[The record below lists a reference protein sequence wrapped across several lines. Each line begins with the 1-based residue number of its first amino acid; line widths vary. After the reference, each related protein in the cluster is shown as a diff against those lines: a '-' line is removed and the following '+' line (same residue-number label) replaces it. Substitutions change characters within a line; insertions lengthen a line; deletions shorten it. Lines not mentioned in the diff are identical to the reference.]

1 MYLKR
6 IEAIGFKSFA
16 DRTELEFVPG
26 VTAVVGPNGSGKSN
40 ISDAIRWV
48 LGEQSAKSLRGAKME
63 DVIFAGTDARKPVN
77 FCEVSLTLD
86 NSAGELPLDYNE
98 VVITRRVY
106 RSGDSEY
113 MINKQSCRL
122 KDITELFMDTGLGKE
137 AYSIIGQG
145 RIDEILSN
153 KSEDRRGIFE
163 EAAGI
168 VKYKA
173 RKKDAEKKL
182 DETTANLIRIGDVIG
197 ELELQI
203 GPMAEQAETAKQ
215 YKDLRQQLERNE
227 IAVYVHDIEDLH
239 GKWTQGSKE
248 AQELEAEHLDKS
260 ALVNRLE
267 ADHEKL
273 KWELN
278 QVEQLIEQAQTALV
292 EVVQEFEK
300 AEGRREVLLERQR
313 NLLTGRDDIE
323 GALSKLKREQDTT
336 SELRIREQEKAQ
348 ALHDHI
354 QSLKRDLEDK
364 LNLAKGFLDRAE
376 REGDLDRLKADLIQK
391 LNDTASKRN
400 ELKNVEAQLEM
411 LARRI
416 ARQAEDEQELNM
428 RVQALREQM
437 HEVKEARTSASEQEE
452 LAGQSLQAQRQLI
465 QQETAEQ
472 EKRSQIL
479 RSWQT
484 EHASYRS
491 RYELLRD
498 MENQYG
504 GYQVGVRNILQAAGK
519 NRVQGI
525 SGAVAELITVPKEY
539 ELAIETALG
548 GALQN
553 VVVESEKAGRD
564 AIHFLK
570 QSGGGRAT
578 FMPLDVMKSRM
589 LGKPER
595 MAIEGHSGYVGIA
608 AELISSEPRYRNIVE
623 NLLGGVV
630 VAKTIADANSLARLL
645 QYRVRIV
652 TLDGDVVNP
661 GGSMSGGSIQKK
673 GTSLLGRTREIEEME
688 TKLQQMEKK
697 IADAQSVCEQ
707 REQQLLK
714 ARDELSELTESMEKH
729 RSEGY
734 NHDAKL
740 REYSVQLQGVEERLE
755 LVTLELE
762 QSRNEDKS
770 YGKKRE
776 QLQAELAALDQDV
789 LDLQTRVDELQT
801 HLKEQQNVAADV
813 NEEVTAFRV
822 QLASIEQEHNGVK
835 ANIDRL
841 TARLA
846 ELMEEAT
853 AKEQEKAEVNQ
864 RLDETKRE
872 LETAQSL
879 LANFDEHRKSAEQ
892 KLDVHRRAKNEVAGK
907 MSELEMQLREARTAL
922 KTVEHKVH
930 QTEVKVNRL
939 DVELNNALN
948 KLAEEYQ
955 ISYEL
960 AKERYPLPDEVSV
973 TKRLVQELRRDI
985 QRLGDVNLGAIEEH
999 ARMEERLGFL
1009 TEQRDDLVKAIEGL
1023 YEVIREMDEE
1033 MSKRFTE
1040 TFTAIRDHFT
1050 DVFVALFGGGRA
1062 DLILSDPE
1070 KPLTTGIDVVAQP
1083 PGKKLQNLQLL
1094 SGGERALTAL
1104 ALLFAILRVKP
1115 VPFCVLDEVEAA
1127 LDEANVAR
1135 YAKYLR
1141 EFSRQTQFIVVTH
1154 RKGTMEGADV
1164 LYGITMQES
1173 GVSKVVSVRL
1183 VDSEIQPVQPA

>member
-63 DVIFAGTDARKPVN
+63 DVIFAGTDMRKPVN

-86 NSAGELPLDYNE
+86 NSHDELPLDYNE
-98 VVITRRVY
+98 VTITRRVY

-113 MINKQSCRL
+113 MINKQTCRL

-168 VKYKA
+168 VKYKS
-173 RKKDAEKKL
+173 RKKEAEKKL

-197 ELELQI
+197 ELEIQI

-215 YKDLRQQLERNE
+215 YKEFRQQLERYE

-239 GKWTQGSKE
+239 GKWTYGSRE
-248 AQELEAEHLDKS
+248 AQELEAQHVEQNT
-260 ALVNRLE
+260 LVTRIE
-267 ADHEKL
+267 ADYEKL
-273 KWELN
+273 KWELS
-278 QVEQLIEQAQTALV
+278 QVEQKIESAQAGLV
-292 EVVQEFEK
+292 DVVQEFEK

-313 NLLTGRDDIE
+313 NLLTGRDDID
-323 GALSKLKREQDTT
+323 GALSKLKREQETT
-336 SELRIREQEKAQ
+336 AELRQREQEQAQ

-354 QSLKRDLEDK
+354 QSLKRELEEK

-376 REGDLDRLKADLIQK
+376 REGDLDRLKSDLIQK

-400 ELKNVEAQLEM
+400 ELKNIESNLEI
-411 LARRI
+411 LSRRLT
-416 ARQAEDEQELNM
+416 RQSEDEQELNM
-428 RVQALREQM
+428 RAQALREQT
-437 HEVKEARTSASEQEE
+437 EDLQKARLEASEQEKISS
-452 LAGQSLQAQRQLI
+452 QRLQDRKQLI
-465 QQETAEQ
+465 QQETGEQ
-472 EKRSQIL
+472 DKRSQIL

-484 EHASYRS
+484 EHASARS

-504 GYQVGVRNILQAAGK
+504 GYQVGVRNVLQAAGK
-519 NRVQGI
+519 NRLQGI
-525 SGAVAELITVPKEY
+525 AGAVAELITVPKQY
-539 ELAIETALG
+539 EQAIETALG
-548 GALQN
+548 GAMQN

-564 AIHFLK
+564 AIQFLK

-578 FMPLDVMKSRM
+578 FMPLDVMRSRM

-595 MAIEGHSGYVGIA
+595 MAVEGHSGFVGIA
-608 AELISSEPRYRNIVE
+608 ANLVSTDSRFQTIVE
-623 NLLGGVV
+623 NLLGSVV
-630 VAKTIADANSLARLL
+630 VANTLADANALARLL
-645 QYRVRIV
+645 QYRQRIV
-652 TLDGDVVNP
+652 TLEGDVVNP
-661 GGSMSGGSIQKK
+661 GGSMSGGSVHKK

-688 TKLQQMEKK
+688 AKLKQMEQK
-697 IADAQSVCEQ
+697 ISEAQTVYEQ
-707 REQQLLK
+707 REQQLTT
-714 ARDELSELTESMEKH
+714 AREELTELTEALEKH
-729 RSEGY
+729 RNDVY
-734 NHDAKL
+734 AHDSKL
-740 REYSVQLQGVEERLE
+740 RELSVQMQGVEERLE
-755 LVTLELE
+755 LVTLEVE
-762 QSRNEDKS
+762 QSRQENRA
-770 YGKKRE
+770 GRKKIE
-776 QLQAELAALDQDV
+776 QLQAELVTLDADV
-789 LDLQTRVDELQT
+789 ATMQATIDEVQQTLR
-801 HLKEQQNVAADV
+801 EQQNVAADV
-813 NEEVTAFRV
+813 NEEVTAFKV
-822 QLASIEQEHNGVK
+822 QLASIEQEHSGVK
-835 ANIDRL
+835 ANILRL
-841 TARLA
+841 TERLA
-846 ELMEEAT
+846 ELMEEVT
-853 AKEQEKAEVNQ
+853 GKEQEKAELQQ
-864 RLDETKRE
+864 RLEETKQE
-872 LETAQSL
+872 LEQAESL
-879 LANFDEHRKSAEQ
+879 LANFDEHRKAAEQ
-892 KLDVHRRAKNEVAGK
+892 TMETHRRAKSEVGGK
-907 MSELEMQLREARTAL
+907 MSELEMQLREARTKL
-922 KTVEHKVH
+922 KAIEHKVH
-930 QTEVKVNRL
+930 QNEVKVNRL

-948 KLAEEYQ
+948 KLAEEYH

-960 AKERYPLPDEVSV
+960 AKERYPLPEELDS
-973 TKRLVQELRRDI
+973 TKRRVQELRRDI
-985 QRLGDVNLGAIEEH
+985 NRLGEVNLGAIEEH
-999 ARMEERLGFL
+999 ARMEERLRYL
-1009 TEQRDDLVKAIEGL
+1009 TEQRDDLVQAIEGL
-1023 YEVIREMDEE
+1023 YEVIREIDEE

-1040 TFTAIRDHFT
+1040 TFVAIREHFT

-1141 EFSRQTQFIVVTH
+1141 EFSQQTQFIVVTH

-1183 VDSEIQPVQPA
+1183 VDQEIQPA